1 MGVDSLGYV
10 AFNVTDFA
18 EWRKIL
24 EQVFGM
30 EPRARAGSEAVDF
43 RLDEYHHRIT
53 LYPAAED
60 SVAAVGWE
68 VGSIDRLDE
77 LAEILRGHCAE
88 VVPGTAEQCDER
100 KVKRLY
106 RYTCP
111 MIGCP
116 TEIYYGPLVSNT
128 SFAPRRGITGYKTG
142 NLGLGHIAFWV
153 KDLDASIAFYRE
165 VMGFDI
171 SDYIAWDDNDAVFLH
186 CNARHHTLALMAE
199 AEGRPAGRFQHLMV
213 ESVSRDDVGYGYDI
227 VRDLGIPVAIEPGK
241 HSNDHMQSFY
251 LKSPSGF
258 WVEYGYGGR
267 EIGPDW
273 EVKNY
278 DQPML
283 WGHRMVGP

>member
-10 AFNVTDFA
+10 GFNVTKMA
-18 EWRKIL
+18 EWRTLL

-30 EPRARAGSEAVDF
+30 EARPRAAGGAVDF

-53 LYPAAED
+53 LHPAAED
-60 SVAAVGWE
+60 SVAVVGWE
-68 VGSIDRLDE
+68 VGSPEKLDQ
-77 LAEILRGHCAE
+77 LADLLREKGAD
-88 VVPGTAEQCDER
+88 VAPGTAEQCDAS
-100 KVKRLY
+100 KVKKLY

-116 TEIYYGPLVSNT
+116 TEIYYGPLVSHT
-128 SFAPRRGITGYKTG
+128 SFTPRRGISGYKTG
-142 NLGLGHIAFWV
+142 TLGLGHIAFWV
-153 KDLDASIAFYRE
+153 KDPEATLSFYRE
-165 VMGFDI
+165 VMGFSI

-186 CNARHHTLALMAE
+186 CNPRHHTLALMAE
-199 AEGRPAGRFQHLMV
+199 AEGRPAGKFQHLMV

-227 VRDLGIPVAIEPGK
+227 VRDLNIPVAIEPGK

-273 EVKNY
+273 EVRNY

-283 WGHRMVGP
+283 WGHRMVSP

>member
-10 AFNVTDFA
+10 GFNVSAFDK
-18 EWRKIL
+18 WREML
-24 EQVFGM
+24 EKVFGM
-30 EPRARAGSEAVDF
+30 ETRPRVGSDALDF
-43 RLDEYHHRIT
+43 RLDEYHHRISI
-53 LYPAAED
+53 YPAAED
-60 SVAAVGWE
+60 SVAVVGWE
-68 VGSIDRLDE
+68 VGSPERLDT
-77 LAEILRGHCAE
+77 LAAELRGHGVE
-88 VVPGTAEQCDER
+88 VAAGTAAQCDER
-100 KVKRLY
+100 KVKQLY

-128 SFAPRRGITGYKTG
+128 PFSPSRGVSGYKTG
-142 NLGLGHIAFWV
+142 SLGLGHIAFWV
-153 KDLDASIAFYRE
+153 KDLKATLAFYRE

-186 CNARHHTLALMAE
+186 CNPRHHTLALMAE
-199 AEGRPAGRFQHLMV
+199 AEGRPGGKFQHLMV
-213 ESVSRDDVGYGYDI
+213 ESNSFDDVGYGYDI

-258 WVEYGYGGR
+258 WIEYGFGGR
-267 EIGPDW
+267 EIGADW
-273 EVKNY
+273 EIKNY

-283 WGHRMVGP
+283 WGHRMTGA

>member
-10 AFNVTDFA
+10 AFNVSTFDK
-18 EWRKIL
+18 WRELLVK
-24 EQVFGM
+24 VFGM
-30 EPRARAGSEAVDF
+30 EERARVSSDALDF
-43 RLDEYHHRIT
+43 RLDEYHHRIS
-53 LYPAAED
+53 LYPTGED
-60 SVAAVGWE
+60 SVAVIGWE
-68 VGSIDRLDE
+68 VGCPDRLEALVAD
-77 LAEILRGHCAE
+77 LRARGVE
-88 VVPGTAEQCDER
+88 VSAGSRALCDER
-100 KVKRLY
+100 KVKTVY
-106 RYTCP
+106 HYTCP

-128 SFAPRRGITGYKTG
+128 PFAPGRGVTGYKTG
-142 NLGLGHIAFWV
+142 ALGLGHVVFWV
-153 KDLDASIAFYRE
+153 KDLPASLAFYRE

-186 CNARHHTLALMAE
+186 CNPRHHTLALMAE
-199 AEGRPAGRFQHLMV
+199 AEGRPAGAFQHLMV
-213 ESVSRDDVGYGYDI
+213 ESASLDDVGYGYDI

-258 WVEYGYGGR
+258 WIEYGFGGR

-273 EVKNY
+273 EIKNY

-283 WGHRMVGP
+283 WGHRMVGA

>member
-1 MGVDSLGYV
+1 MGVDSLGYL
-10 AFNVTDFA
+10 AFNVADFG
-18 EWRKIL
+18 EWSKVL

-30 EPRARAGSEAVDF
+30 EPRARAGSNAVDF

-60 SVAAVGWE
+60 SVAVVGWE
-68 VGSIDRLDE
+68 VGSPERLDA
-77 LAEILRGHCAE
+77 LAETLRGHGVTVTA
-88 VVPGTAEQCDER
+88 GTPAQCDER
-100 KVKRLY
+100 KVKQLY
-106 RYTCP
+106 SYTCP
-111 MIGCP
+111 KVGCA

-128 SFAPRRGITGYKTG
+128 AFSPRRGIKGYKTG
-142 NLGLGHIAFWV
+142 TLGLGHIAWWV
-153 KDLDASIAFYRE
+153 KDLKDSLAFYRE
-165 VMGFDI
+165 VMGFSI

-186 CNARHHTLALMAE
+186 CNSRHHTLAFMAE
-199 AEGRPAGRFQHLMV
+199 APGRPGGKFQHMMV

-227 VRDLGIPVAIEPGK
+227 VRDLNIPVAIEPGK

-273 EVKNY
+273 EIRNY

-283 WGHRMVGP
+283 WGHRMVDP

>member
-10 AFNVTDFA
+10 GFNVTRMADWKA
-18 EWRKIL
+18 LL
-24 EQVFGM
+24 EGVFGL
-30 EPRARAGSEAVDF
+30 EPRRREGSDATYY

-53 LYPAAED
+53 MYPAAQD
-60 SVAAVGWE
+60 SVAVVGWE
-68 VGSIDRLDE
+68 VGSVEGLEELADE
-77 LAEILRGHCAE
+77 LRRRGVTLEA
-88 VVPGTAEQCDER
+88 GSAQQCDER
-100 KVKRLY
+100 KVKQLY

-128 SFAPRRGITGYKTG
+128 PFAPSRGVSGFKTG
-142 NLGLGHIAFWV
+142 TLGLGHVAFWV
-153 KDLDASIAFYRE
+153 KDQPATVEFYRE

-186 CNARHHTLALMAE
+186 CNPRHHTLALMAE
-199 AEGRPAGRFQHLMV
+199 AEGRPAGRFQHLML
-213 ESVSRDDVGYGYDI
+213 EARALDDVGYGYDI
-227 VRDLGIPVAIEPGK
+227 ARDLGIPVAIEPGK

-258 WVEYGYGGR
+258 WIEYGFGGR

-273 EVKNY
+273 EVRNY

-283 WGHRMVGP
+283 WGHRMVEP

>member
-18 EWRKIL
+18 AWGTVL

-30 EPRARAGSEAVDF
+30 EPRTRSNSAAVDF

-53 LYPAAED
+53 LYPAQED
-60 SVAAVGWE
+60 SVAAMGWE
-68 VGSIDRLDE
+68 VGSVDRLDE
-77 LAEILRGHCAE
+77 LAEILRSHGAD

-128 SFAPRRGITGYKTG
+128 AFSPRRGISGYKTG
-142 NLGLGHIAFWV
+142 NLGLGHVAFWV
-153 KDLDASIAFYRE
+153 KDLEASLDFYRE
-165 VMGFDI
+165 VMGFEI

-199 AEGRPAGRFQHLMV
+199 AEGRPGGKFQHLMV

-227 VRDLGIPVAIEPGK
+227 VRDLAIPVAIEPGK

-258 WVEYGYGGR
+258 WMEYGFGGR
-267 EIGPDW
+267 EIGEDW

-283 WGHRMVGP
+283 WGHRMVSP

>member
-1 MGVDSLGYV
+1 
-10 AFNVTDFA
+10 
-18 EWRKIL
+18 
-24 EQVFGM
+24 
-30 EPRARAGSEAVDF
+30 
-43 RLDEYHHRIT
+43 
-53 LYPAAED
+53 
-60 SVAAVGWE
+60 
-68 VGSIDRLDE
+68 
-77 LAEILRGHCAE
+77 
-88 VVPGTAEQCDER
+88 
-100 KVKRLY
+100 
-106 RYTCP
+106 

-128 SFAPRRGITGYKTG
+128 AFAPRRGISGYKTG
-142 NLGLGHIAFWV
+142 TLGLGHVVFWV

-165 VMGFDI
+165 VMGFEI

-186 CNARHHTLALMAE
+186 CNPRHHTLALMAE
-199 AEGRPAGRFQHLMV
+199 AEGRPAGAFQHLML

-273 EVKNY
+273 EIRNY

-283 WGHRMVGP
+283 WGHRMVAS